1 MPGLGTCYPAPPAP
15 SSTSRAALGLPA
27 GTLAV
32 CAHSPF
38 KWQPQFTYAVGEILK
53 ASTQTTLVV
62 FDSPAASRSR
72 VFDAYLRHHFAP
84 LGIDVAKRVV
94 RLPQRSRVDFLAVLA
109 HSALALDSFGFSG
122 GNTSL
127 DALSVGLPV
136 LTLPGD
142 FMRGRQTFAMLQA
155 MPDNVP
161 ISLIASDAADY
172 VARSAIAGRRQRP
185 CRPARDNLRA
195 RFGAVQRPGASDRAA
210 RQLLSEAIAIRQ

>member
-1 MPGLGTCYPAPPAP
+1 M
-15 SSTSRAALGLPA
+15 
-27 GTLAV
+27 
-32 CAHSPF
+32 
-38 KWQPQFTYAVGEILK
+38 
-53 ASTQTTLVV
+53 V

-84 LGIDVAKRVV
+84 LGIDVANRVV